1 MSTHKL
7 IPRAII
13 LLFSFFITLPVLACT
28 GTKIEAQD
36 GTVLFGR
43 TLEFGAP
50 MQSSIILIPR
60 DFQLIANSAFE
71 GKNLTWKSKYA
82 VLGMN
87 AESLP
92 AIVEGVNE
100 KGLRVGL
107 FYFPGYSGYQ
117 KVTEDEAQNSLSSY
131 DVGTWILTNFSTID
145 EAKEAIQKIKV
156 SDAPYKPWGFVL
168 PIHYVISDTNGNSL
182 ILEYVNGTLKMYDD
196 TVGVLT
202 NAPEFDWHRTN
213 LNTYANLSPIEI
225 VNSAIPKLNMKSVGL
240 GSGMFGLPG
249 DFTSPSRFV
258 RMAIFTATSL
268 PAADNKEALNTIFH
282 LLNLFDVPKGSSIE
296 EYKGTKYFDHTQWTS
311 VIDLKK
317 QLLYFTTYTSRDIK
331 VIDMSKFDLNAK
343 DIKVIDMGSN
353 TSIEDVSAASKPFT
367 PTQQ

>member
-1 MSTHKL
+1 MKKHKL
-7 IPRAII
+7 IYNSIII
-13 LLFSFFITLPVLACT
+13 LLTCFLAQPTIACT

-60 DFQLIANSAFE
+60 DYQLTANAALE

-92 AIVEGVNE
+92 SIVEGVNE

-117 KVTEDEAQNSLSSY
+117 KVTEEDALNSISSY

-168 PIHYVISDTNGNSL
+168 PLHYVVSDSSGNSL
-182 ILEYVNGTLKMYDD
+182 ILEYVDGTLKMYDD
-196 TVGVLT
+196 SFGVLT
-202 NAPEFDWHRTN
+202 NAPEFGWHKTN
-213 LNTYANLSPIEI
+213 LNVYANLTPVETKTS
-225 VNSAIPKLNMKSVGL
+225 SIPKLNLKSFGL

-258 RMAIFTATSL
+258 RMSIFTATTL
-268 PAADNKEALNTIFH
+268 PVADGKQALNTIFH
-282 LLNLFDVPKGSSIE
+282 LLNLFDIPKGSSIE
-296 EYKGTKYFDHTQWTS
+296 EYKGTKFFENTQWTC

-317 QLLYFTTYTSRDIK
+317 QLLYFNTFNGRDIK
-331 VIDMSKFDLNAK
+331 MVDMSKFDLNAK
-343 DIKVIDMGSN
+343 DIKAID
-353 TSIEDVSAASKPFT
+353 IEADTNVQDISANSKLFKPA
-367 PTQQ
+367 QQ